1 MSEQPNLFGDAYALA
16 PVLTCA
22 HGSDWDGPTPCCE
35 AEAERVETAYEAAQP
50 APVTPYAQHQA
61 DGASAHPLSVFE
73 AIKED

>member
-1 MSEQPNLFGDAYALA
+1 MSLTQPYLFVDMFNPG
-16 PVLTCA
+16 PVQ
-22 HGSDWDGPTPCCE
+22 DWDGHTTRDE
-35 AEAERVETAYEAAQP
+35 AEAERVAAAYQAAQP